1 MTLHTLQFGLARREA
16 VRSTLLVVSGRL
28 VLGHGADWA
37 IWAPYLEPHRGMR
50 VCVDVGDVTQLD
62 AAGIGLLVRVASEL
76 RLRGC
81 QVSVVAARSGVRR
94 MLDITG
100 LLQPLGVWDPLMGIP
115 PCGTSNLLPLHRLS
129 GPYEEVA

>member
-16 VRSTLLVVSGRL
+16 VRSTLLIVSGRL

-62 AAGIGLLVRVASEL
+62 AAGLGLLVRAASEL

-100 LLQPLGVWDPLMGIP
+100 LMKPLDVWDPRQGIP
-115 PCGTSNLLPLHRLS
+115 PCGMSNLPTFHRLS
-129 GPYEEVA
+129 STYEEVA